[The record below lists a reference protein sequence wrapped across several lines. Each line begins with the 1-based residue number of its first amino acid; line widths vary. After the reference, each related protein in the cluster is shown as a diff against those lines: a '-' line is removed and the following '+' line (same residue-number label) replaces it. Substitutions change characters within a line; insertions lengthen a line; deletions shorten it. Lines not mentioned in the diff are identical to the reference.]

1 MPGGT
6 PTVRRRH
13 RLDAV
18 YFTLVAILLY
28 FIADWILDR
37 AERAAGRR
45 FDQRSLIFFGIL
57 LTLALVS
64 FALIRQYSA

>member
-1 MPGGT
+1 
-6 PTVRRRH
+6 
-13 RLDAV
+13 LDAV

>member
-1 MPGGT
+1 M
-6 PTVRRRH
+6 
-13 RLDAV
+13 DAV